1 MPEPHEQPPGPA
13 RRATAR
19 RELRR
24 APKQVID
31 QAIRDNKA
39 GERLLYFYSVSI
51 ALVGL
56 AVLVWGVYKESNVL
70 PIVGACMSG
79 LFIPAVRLA
88 RSIRRENIAI
98 RLLEAPLSLAE
109 TATEAAST
117 LNQFFLDTFN
127 SKRPSP

>member
-1 MPEPHEQPPGPA
+1 MPEPPEPRPGPA
-13 RRATAR
+13 RRSSSR
-19 RELRR
+19 GDLRR
-24 APKQVID
+24 SPKQVID
-31 QAIRDNKA
+31 QAILDNKS
-39 GERLLYFYSVSI
+39 GERLLYLYSVSI

-56 AVLVWGVYKESNVL
+56 AVLGWGIYKESNVL

-79 LFIPAVRLA
+79 LLIPAVRLA

-117 LNQFFLDTFN
+117 LNQFFLDTFK